1 MLKNII
7 ALVLFLLVPLAVGFL
22 GSFVTISNIP
32 TWYAGLNKPFFN
44 PPNWLFGPA
53 WTFLYITMGIAA
65 FLVWKSE
72 PSSARNTALIFFGIQ
87 LLLNAIWT
95 PIFFGAHMLLLA
107 FFELVL
113 LWVFILLTIVKFST
127 VSLPAAWLLA
137 PYVLWVSFASVL
149 NFSVW
154 WLNR

>member
-1 MLKNII
+1 MLKNIL
-7 ALVLFLLVPLAVGFL
+7 ALVLFMLVPLAVGFL
-22 GSFVTISNIP
+22 GGITTASNIP
-32 TWYAGLNKPFFN
+32 TWYALLNKPFFS
-44 PPNWLFGPA
+44 PPNWLFAPA

-65 FLVWKSE
+65 FLVWKSA
-72 PSSARNTALIFFGIQ
+72 PSNARNTALIFFGIQ

-113 LWVFILLTIVKFST
+113 LWVFILLTIIKFSA
-127 VSLPAAWLLA
+127 VSLPAAWLLV
-137 PYVLWVSFASVL
+137 PYILWVSFASVL

>member
-7 ALVLFLLVPLAVGFL
+7 ALVLFVTVPLAIGFL
-22 GSFVTISNIP
+22 GGITTASNIP

-65 FLVWKSE
+65 FLVWKSA
-72 PSSARNTALIFFGIQ
+72 PSSAKNTALIFFGIQ

-113 LWVFILLTIVKFST
+113 LWVFILLTILKFSA

-137 PYVLWVSFASVL
+137 PYILWVSFASVL